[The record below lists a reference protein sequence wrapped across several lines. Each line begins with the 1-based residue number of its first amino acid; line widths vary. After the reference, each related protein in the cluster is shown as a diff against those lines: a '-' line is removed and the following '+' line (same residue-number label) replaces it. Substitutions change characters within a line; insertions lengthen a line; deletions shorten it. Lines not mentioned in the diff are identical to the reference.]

1 MNELHIALA
10 FILSSALPVLLAL
23 SWRSLRT
30 AWRRLRNLDAVED
43 AQRQA
48 RIAMK
53 MACTSQE
60 AAKASQEQLAV
71 CRGLLATVMRERDY
85 HERACTHLAGKIIA
99 LEREKRHQRLMA
111 RTWLTRTILSRK
123 VGEN

>member
-1 MNELHIALA
+1 MNELHIGLA
-10 FILSSALPVLLAL
+10 FIFSSALPVLLAFA
-23 SWRSLRT
+23 WRYLRQ
-30 AWRRLRNLDAVED
+30 AYRRLRNLDELAA

-48 RIAMK
+48 RIALRMS
-53 MACTSQE
+53 CISQE
-60 AAKASQEQLAV
+60 AAKASREQLAV
-71 CRGLLATVMRERDY
+71 CRGLLAVTMRERDH
-85 HERACTHLAGKIIA
+85 HERACTHLAGKIIQ